1 MDNVGQVVGQIW
13 YTPQSFSVINAA
25 IIAAGLPKRDQLP
38 PYEKFVAEFDRTT
51 AELEERG
58 IMSKRV
64 SVNAASLLEWCA
76 DHGLS
81 PDADARAQ
89 YIRAAYGKN
98 PMKRIREM
106 QKRFAAA
113 GLDMREHQ
121 RSGVLCC
128 WDNGTASRWR
138 R

>member
-1 MDNVGQVVGQIW
+1 MDNVGQVVGQVW
-13 YTPQSFSVINAA
+13 YTPQSYSVLNAA
-25 IIAAGLPKRDQLP
+25 IIKAGLRKRDQLP
-38 PYEKFVAEFDRTT
+38 TYAKFVEEFDRTT

-89 YIRAAYGKN
+89 YIRFCARQQSDAQN
-98 PMKRIREM
+98 PRHAQAR
-106 QKRFAAA
+106 QSCGHRLPRPSA
-113 GLDMREHQ
+113 Q
-121 RSGVLCC
+121 RNALLLGR
-128 WDNGTASRWR
+128 GR
-138 R
+138 